1 MVLLDFKFIISLVR
15 EGDSENVQEAK
26 SKRNL
31 NLREFE
37 EEKQKVETK
46 TKTVEILLWNWRVG
60 VRDFEDFPPFP
71 ARSIYSWFHL

>member
-1 MVLLDFKFIISLVR
+1 MLDFKFIISLVK

-46 TKTVEILLWNWRVG
+46 TKIAEILLWDWRVG

-71 ARSIYSWFHL
+71 ARSIYSLFHL